1 MSEALPK
8 RLLIFL
14 DFDGVLHPR
23 PTLAGERFCRLP
35 LLEGWLR
42 ERPHV
47 DVVISSSWRFAN
59 SLTELRSIFSEDL
72 QSRVISTTSA
82 GGDAGGSREHQIR
95 QWLQFEAPG
104 ATWIAIDDSSWLF
117 SRTERLVLCDPNRA
131 LTAADLQEADR
142 LLALPAETESPIN
155 SSSDSGRGAR
165 TWPPLPAFDN
175 LDDLERWL
183 LANQPPENT

>member
-1 MSEALPK
+1 MSEALPD
-8 RLLIFL
+8 RSLLFL

-95 QWLQFEAPG
+95 QWLQYEAPG

-131 LTAADLQEADR
+131 DGGRPSGSRSPAGTTRGNRVPDQLVLR
-142 LLALPAETESPIN
+142 LWP
-155 SSSDSGRGAR
+155 RGAH
-165 TWPPLPAFDN
+165 
-175 LDDLERWL
+175 
-183 LANQPPENT
+183 LASSPCF